1 MHPSMNEN
9 APAMQKKVQVA
20 VERLRDEKFV
30 TGSPTITARKL
41 LAGSL
46 KAMAGEEDG
55 RGMRPAALLKSASCS
70 NLPEI

>member
-1 MHPSMNEN
+1 MNEN

-41 LAGSL
+41 
-46 KAMAGEEDG
+46 
-55 RGMRPAALLKSASCS
+55 
-70 NLPEI
+70 